1 MYNAQKRSNFAYVM
15 EINRHINLPETSFFL
30 FGPRGTGK
38 STFVKSLIGKDT
50 LYVDFLD
57 PDAFRTYSA
66 FPETL
71 LKTINAVNPAQVIID
86 EVQKVPQILDVVHMI
101 MEERKI
107 RFILTGS
114 GARKLKKTG
123 ADLLGGRAVYCR
135 MHPFTASELGSSF
148 SLDTALQTGLI
159 PVVERSTDPA
169 KTLSAY
175 IDIYL
180 REEIMAEGLVRNL
193 GTFARFLEIISFS
206 HGSVLNISNLARECQ
221 SGRGIITGYIDILED
236 LLLGY
241 RLSVFARRAKRKTA
255 SHPKFFLFDNG
266 LYRRLRQRG
275 PLDTES
281 EITGPALE
289 GLAGQHLRAFIDYAL
304 PDVRLYYWRSLAGN
318 EVDFVLYGGKT
329 FAAIEVK
336 NARVLRPVDYNGLL
350 SFGDDYPESSLMLLY
365 RGNILMK
372 HKNILVVPVETFLK
386 SPQDFLKN
394 I

>member
-1 MYNAQKRSNFAYVM
+1 MM
-15 EINRHINLPETSFFL
+15 EINRHINFPETSFFL

-38 STFVKSLIGKDT
+38 STFVKSLISKDT
-50 LYVDFLD
+50 LYIDFLD
-57 PDAFRTYSA
+57 PDTFRTYTA

-86 EVQKVPQILDVVHMI
+86 EIQKVPQILDVVHKI

-114 GARKLKKTG
+114 GARKLKKTR

-180 REEIMAEGLVRNL
+180 REEIMAEGLIRNL

-241 RLSVFARRAKRKTA
+241 RLSVFSRRAKRKTA

-275 PLDTES
+275 TLDTES
-281 EITGPALE
+281 EIAGPALE
-289 GLAGQHLRAFIDYAL
+289 GLVGQHLRAFIDYAI

-318 EVDFVLYGGKT
+318 EVDFILYGGKT

-336 NARVLRPVDYNGLL
+336 NARVLRPVDYNGLM
-350 SFGDDYPESSLMLLY
+350 SFGDDYPEASLMLLY
-365 RGNILMK
+365 KGNILMK

-386 SPQDFLKN
+386 SPQDFLTSN
-394 I
+394 